1 METGEKN
8 NNMLRVAEMSLCVL
22 DEEKFHLCCQ
32 LLLQLSEQLGDG
44 WSWEGGQ
51 EGYLR
56 KTALRSVVIDS
67 SSVWDYEGGGADTSC
82 PSRSE
87 QQEGEQEQAAV
98 DASADTDS
106 IKGDMEDEDEDEDD
120 GVCVASA
127 GSSQLLQYEYH
138 ILHSCSYSTPVLY
151 FRACTQEGRSLSLE
165 EVWSSVHPNYRLRLQ
180 NSPLNT
186 ITLQEHPLLG
196 QPFFMLHP
204 CRTEEFMRPVLQ
216 AAQDQHRPVNYVL
229 SWLSVVGPVVGL
241 DVPLKYSTLL
251 PPPGSTEPG

>member
-1 METGEKN
+1 
-8 NNMLRVAEMSLCVL
+8 MSLCVL
-22 DEEKFHLCCQ
+22 DEDKFHLCCQ
-32 LLLQLSEQLGDG
+32 LFLQLSEQLGDG

-87 QQEGEQEQAAV
+87 QQEGKQAAV
-98 DASADTDS
+98 DASADTDR
-106 IKGDMEDEDEDEDD
+106 INGDMEDEDD

-151 FRACTQEGRSLSLE
+151 FRACTQAPRRER
-165 EVWSSVHPNYRLRLQ
+165 
-180 NSPLNT
+180 
-186 ITLQEHPLLG
+186 EHPLLG

-229 SWLSVVGPVVGL
+229 SWLSVMGPVVGL

-251 PPPGSTEPG
+251 HPEAPPGSTEPG